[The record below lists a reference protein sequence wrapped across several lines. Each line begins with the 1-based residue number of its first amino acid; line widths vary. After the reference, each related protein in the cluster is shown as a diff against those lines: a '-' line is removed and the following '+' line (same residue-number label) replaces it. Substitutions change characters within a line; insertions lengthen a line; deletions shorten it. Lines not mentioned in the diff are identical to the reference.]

1 MAETDLSQNAAFMD
15 LYSRQIGAYGI
26 ETMSKLVNMKVLVV
40 GLKGLGVEAAKNI
53 ILAGPGSVTLCDNEP
68 TQIKDLGGNFFLNEA
83 SVGHPR
89 ATQCAGKLQ
98 ELNSLVKV
106 SVHSGEL
113 TEDLVTRQ
121 DVVIFT
127 TNNRAELIRWNE
139 FCRSH
144 QVVGFDNRGRSV
156 SRSSP
161 IRFISVAAI
170 GAMGVMFT
178 DFGPEFTVSDQT
190 GEPPVQRVITNITC
204 EKEGIVTLLDPNE
217 SELAK
222 KADVTDNDHEGFISF
237 SEVEGMYCR
246 DEHSLK
252 RDGHSINSSGTWR
265 AREIWKKVP
274 DYLLIPKDRGG
285 DGTSRAVQ
293 YYVHVRDPKTGEYKK
308 DSDKPDGLLWKP
320 LFPHECADVPPQDFV
335 RDEEGN
341 KAQRMTVV
349 KEHYKLKIGDTRGYS
364 KYLGGG
370 IMQQTYQPVTLHHHS
385 FAHNLQQPIAASE
398 TSLLSV
404 DGEKEAT
411 GWWYPMLHI
420 LHCAILQFQS
430 ANGRMPTPGDHADAD
445 SVIESAKHYNASM
458 RALQSFCGSRSA
470 LSTVDLSLAP
480 VKPPTKE
487 GISDNQK
494 EALDTLTGMGLDES
508 KALLCLA
515 DSNWDVEAAMMKA
528 FDDETIAQ
536 LEAPVRTF
544 RALEAMRKLIL
555 CCAAELQPV
564 AVFMGGI
571 CAQEVIKHCGKF
583 TPLNQVLYYDCI
595 EVLPS
600 IQPSAADR
608 APLNCRY
615 DNNVM
620 VFGKQVQ
627 HEISNLKTFMVGC
640 GALGCELLKNFAMLG
655 VACGPQGLVTVT
667 DGDRIEVSN
676 LNRQFLFRKQ
686 HVKMSKSITAGAAV
700 KEMNPDIKV
709 DALELLAMK
718 ETEKVFNDNFWMV
731 TGVANSECSSA
742 ARTGETGRGLDIVI
756 NALDNV
762 KARKYVDSRCVFYH
776 KPLLESG
783 TEGTKFNH
791 QVIIPDV
798 TVSYDEGEPDAP
810 EGEAIPMCT
819 LRNFPSTI
827 IHCIEWSRGLF
838 EDLYVTPTADLSD
851 YLKDP
856 NGYIQTLRED
866 AESFS
871 MSANDVQNAI
881 EKLCDKEGNGLIR
894 SMKNAR
900 QAKDAGFNAC
910 VRHAYYLFL
919 SKFNFAM
926 RDLQHQFPRDK
937 MIDGKPFWSP
947 PKRFPEAWELDL
959 SDEFVAS
966 FILSAANLYAVA
978 YGIQPLPV
986 NGIDANGFDY
996 DTFVPVDSPWR
1007 SIDTVRAALP
1017 KDLPQWQPSDV
1028 KIDSGLAA
1036 ADPDEGPQ
1044 TTLDNS
1050 LQDLISTLVEKLDEL
1065 SAIPTAGIVAQPAD
1079 FEKDLDLNFHI
1090 DFIAAASNIRASNYG
1105 IPRATRHKTKMIAGK
1120 IIAAI
1125 ATSTACATALVSI
1138 ELLKIVQHKKLEDL
1152 RDSSCSFATNRFQMS
1167 TPTEAKV
1174 IKGRGEKK
1182 LQPDPVSQPQYFDD
1196 MGNVLWDKVPS
1207 HQWMAYPDPHTKWD
1221 KIKMSGS
1228 LSLETAIEFLRTE
1241 HGLKL
1246 KSWGVTVLDENGKTT
1261 GKQVYS
1267 EAPAGNS
1274 SIDEDLLIRVAPL
1287 DVPEQKAKIAIMR
1300 CAEMKNKQA
1309 YTARWQL
1316 LKTTKSDE
1324 HRKKMQT
1331 PLRDLLDSALSSN
1344 GVESPLL
1351 GVREYPLELTL
1362 EISGEPGVEALTPPV
1377 VISL

>member
-1 MAETDLSQNAAFMD
+1 MGQ
-15 LYSRQIGAYGI
+15 
-26 ETMSKLVNMKVLVV
+26 
-40 GLKGLGVEAAKNI
+40 
-53 ILAGPGSVTLCDNEP
+53 
-68 TQIKDLGGNFFLNEA
+68 
-83 SVGHPR
+83 PR
-89 ATQCAGKLQ
+89 AAQCASKLQ

-106 SVHSGEL
+106 QVHAGEL
-113 TEDLVTRQ
+113 TEEVVGRQ
-121 DVVIFT
+121 DVVVFT
-127 TNNRAELIRWNE
+127 TCDREELIRWND
-139 FCRSH
+139 FCRHH
-144 QVVGFDNRGRSV
+144 QVVGCDNRGRSV
-156 SRSSP
+156 ARPAP
-161 IRFISVAAI
+161 IRFISVAAN

-204 EKEGIVTLLDPNE
+204 EQEGVVTLLDPND

-222 KADVTDNDHEGFISF
+222 KADVSDNDHEGFISF

-252 RDGHSINSSGTWR
+252 RDGHSINSSGAWR

-285 DGTSRAVQ
+285 DGTTKAIQ
-293 YYVHVRDPKTGEYKK
+293 YFVHVRDPKTGEYKK

-335 RDEEGN
+335 RDEQGN
-341 KAQRMTVV
+341 KAVRMTVV

-370 IMQQTYQPVTLHHHS
+370 IMQQVYQPVALHHHS
-385 FAHNLQQPIAASE
+385 FSQHLQRPVGAAE
-398 TSLLSV
+398 THLLAV

-420 LHCAILQFQS
+420 LHCAILQFRAS
-430 ANGRMPTPGDHADAD
+430 TGRMPAPGDEADAEE
-445 SVIESAKHYNASM
+445 VIGYAKHYNASM
-458 RALQSFCGSRSA
+458 RALQAFCGPKSA
-470 LSTVDLSLAP
+470 LSTVDLSLP
-480 VKPPTKE
+480 PMRPPTKE
-487 GISDNQK
+487 GLSAAQQ
-494 EALDTLTGMGLDES
+494 EAQEALTGMGLEES
-508 KALLCLA
+508 RALICLSA
-515 DSNWDVEAAMMKA
+515 CGWDVDAAMMKA
-528 FDDETIAQ
+528 FDDDAVAA
-536 LEAPVRTF
+536 LEAPVKTF
-544 RALEAMRKLIL
+544 RALEAMRRLTL
-555 CCAAELQPV
+555 ACGAELQPV
-564 AVFMGGI
+564 AVFLGGV

-595 EVLPS
+595 ELLPS
-600 IQPSAADR
+600 TMPSAADR

-615 DNNVM
+615 DNNIM
-620 VFGKQVQ
+620 VFGKPMQE
-627 HEISNLKTFMVGC
+627 EIRNLKTFMVGC

-700 KEMNPDIKV
+700 KEMNPDINV

-718 ETEKVFNDNFWMV
+718 ETERVFNDDFWMV
-731 TGVANSECSSA
+731 TGRANAEGASA
-742 ARTGETGRGLDIVI
+742 PPHGAVTGRGIDITI

-762 KARKYVDSRCVFYH
+762 KARKYVDSRCVFFH

-791 QVIIPDV
+791 QVIIPGI

-838 EDLYVTPTADLSD
+838 EDLFVTPIADLAE
-851 YLKDP
+851 YLHDP
-856 NGYIQTLRED
+856 AGYVQTLRED

-871 MSANDVQNAI
+871 LSANDVQNAI

-894 SMKNAR
+894 SAQQAR
-900 QAKDAGFNAC
+900 EARDVGFSAC
-910 VRHAYYLFL
+910 VRHAYELFL
-919 SKFNFAM
+919 AKFNFAM
-926 RDLQHQFPRDK
+926 RDLQYQFPKDK
-937 MIDGKPFWSP
+937 IIDGKPFWSP
-947 PKRFPEAWELDL
+947 PKRYPTAWELNL

-966 FILSAANLYAVA
+966 FVMSAANLLAVA

-986 NGIDANGFDY
+986 NGIDSSGFDY
-996 DTFVPVDSPWR
+996 DTFVPADSPLR
-1007 SIDTVRAALP
+1007 SLDTVRAALP
-1017 KDLPQWQPSDV
+1017 KDPPQWQPSAV

-1036 ADPDEGPQ
+1036 AEADEGPQ
-1044 TTLDNS
+1044 TTQESS
-1050 LQDLISTLVEKLDEL
+1050 LQDLIASLLEKLDEL
-1065 SAIPTAGIVAQPAD
+1065 SAVPTTGIAAQPAD

-1090 DFIAAASNIRASNYG
+1090 DFITAASNIRASNYG

-1138 ELLKIVQHKKLEDL
+1138 ELLKLVQHKKLEDH

-1167 TPTEAKV
+1167 TPTPAKV
-1174 IKGRGEKK
+1174 VKGRGEKK
-1182 LQPDPVSQPQYFDD
+1182 MQPDPVSQPQYFDD

-1207 HQWMAYPDPHTKWD
+1207 NQWMAYPDPHTKWD
-1221 KIKMSGS
+1221 KIKISGS
-1228 LSLETAIEFLRTE
+1228 LSLEASIEVLRAE
-1241 HGLKL
+1241 HSLKL
-1246 KSWGVTVLDENGKTT
+1246 KSWGVTVLDESGKTT
-1261 GKQVYS
+1261 GKEVYS
-1267 EAPAGNS
+1267 EAPAADPNL
-1274 SIDEDLLIRVAPL
+1274 DEELLVRVAPL
-1287 DVPEQKAKIAIMR
+1287 DSPEQKAKIAIMR

-1309 YTARWQL
+1309 YTARWQM
-1316 LKTTKSDE
+1316 LKRTKSDE

-1331 PLRDLLDSALSSN
+1331 PIRVLLESALAGN
-1344 GVESPLL
+1344 GADSPLA

-1362 EISGEPGVEALTPPV
+1362 EIAGEAGVEALTPPV
-1377 VISL
+1377 IVVL